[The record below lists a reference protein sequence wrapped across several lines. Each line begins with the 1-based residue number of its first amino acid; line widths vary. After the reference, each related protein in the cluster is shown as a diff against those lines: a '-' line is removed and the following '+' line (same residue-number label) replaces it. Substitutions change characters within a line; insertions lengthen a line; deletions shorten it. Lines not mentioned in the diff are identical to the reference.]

1 MKLILTF
8 ITCISCSSLLAE
20 VGIVEFKTDGPV
32 VFEGVRSVSA
42 VGISGASSSV
52 VLEKGTWK
60 VGVKVFEVSSGQVVR
75 LGEIPNSKVLTKK
88 SSRIASPIGQLEVT
102 ADQTQEWRLF
112 GEDGWRKG
120 AALISL
126 PAGAYR
132 LEWKDD
138 EALNSRHKVVDGSQL
153 VRAVIPKNPN
163 VVIEH
168 NSIHE
173 LFVGPKHK
181 GPPMIGDVSVLT
193 DEDHEVINWV
203 RLTAPSPKITME
215 RSLSAPLVTFYKK
228 ARKLAIESI
237 RKRLGLGVAMDWD
250 SSQRF
255 ALESSD
261 SNDALGMLSL
271 AINYE
276 DGVGTKKN
284 PSLTATLVQ
293 RAIPILREEALAGDP
308 WAQTAIG
315 WCYMEGRGV
324 TRSEKN
330 AADMF
335 HLASVQNLGWAQVS
349 LGMCYAEGK
358 GVGKDSKTAAVFFEK
373 AADQNIAGA
382 LYYLAAANLRGEG
395 VPQNSSKAAEFMKR
409 AAMAGIAAAQ
419 SEFGLMLAS
428 GKGVTVDLKEALRW
442 TNLAAE
448 QGSADALH
456 NLGIWH
462 AEGEI
467 VSKDMSRA
475 VFFWDKAA
483 KKGHALAQ
491 GALGV
496 CYANGDGIAKSL
508 SKAFD
513 WLTKSAA
520 QDVPL
525 SQFYLGL
532 MYLEGSGVDQSQT
545 EGIKWIKKAAAQGL
559 KQASEFLVKMNI
571 PSSYDNQIQRRLED
585 LRRMRDDQ
593 NRRIK

>member
-1 MKLILTF
+1 MKPILTF

-20 VGIVEFKTDGPV
+20 VGLVEFKTDGPV
-32 VFEGVRSVSA
+32 VFEGMRSVKA
-42 VGISGASSSV
+42 AGLAGTTSSV
-52 VLEKGTWK
+52 VLEKGTWR
-60 VGVKVFEVSSGQVVR
+60 VGMKVFELNQGEVVR
-75 LGEIPNSKVLTKK
+75 LGEIPSSIISPTK

-102 ADQTQEWRLF
+102 ADHTQEWRLL
-112 GEDGWRKG
+112 GEDRWRKG

-132 LEWKDD
+132 LEWKHN
-138 EALNSRHKVVDGSQL
+138 EAFQSRHKVVDGSQIQG
-153 VRAVIPKNPN
+153 AVIPKTSN
-163 VVIEH
+163 VVIQH
-168 NSIHE
+168 NSMHE
-173 LFVGPKHK
+173 LFIGPKRN
-181 GPPMIGDVSVLT
+181 GPPMIGDVSVVT
-193 DEDHEVINWV
+193 DENDVVINWV
-203 RLTAPSPKITME
+203 RLTAPFLKITVE
-215 RSLSAPLVTFYKK
+215 QPLSRPLVTFYNK

-237 RKRLGLGVAMDWD
+237 RKRLGLGVTMDWD
-250 SSQRF
+250 SSQRL

-284 PSLTATLVQ
+284 PSLTTTLVQ
-293 RAIPILREEALAGDP
+293 RAIPILREESLAGDP

-324 TRSEKN
+324 PRSEEN

-358 GVGKDSKTAAVFFEK
+358 GVGKDSKTAVVFFEK
-373 AADQNIAGA
+373 AANQNIAGA

-462 AEGEI
+462 AEG
-467 VSKDMSRA
+467 VVANKDMSRA
-475 VFFWDKAA
+475 VFFWEKAA
-483 KKGHALAQ
+483 EKGHALAQ

-496 CYANGDGIAKSL
+496 CYANGDGIPKSL
-508 SKAFD
+508 SKAFN
-513 WLTKSAA
+513 WLSKSAV
-520 QDVPL
+520 QEVPL

-532 MYLEGSGVDQSQT
+532 MYLEGSGVNQNQT

-559 KQASEFLVKMNI
+559 QQASEFLVKLNI
-571 PSSYDNQIQRRLED
+571 PGSYDNEIQRRLED
-585 LRRMRDDQ
+585 LRRMRDAQ
-593 NRRIK
+593 NNR